1 MDEIKRIKNINIDEI
16 KRMAKFVNDN
26 YLTDCIGNKEN
37 CFCKVFY
44 DNRILF
50 CEFPA
55 YCARLLINKEN
66 GLLNELV
73 DEICEE
79 RREEAIYWNF
89 VKRDQE

>member
-1 MDEIKRIKNINIDEI
+1 
-16 KRMAKFVNDN
+16 MARFVNDN
-26 YLTDCIGNKEN
+26 YLTDCIGNKED
-37 CFCKVFY
+37 CCCKVFY

-55 YCARLLINKEN
+55 YCARLLINKKTEE
-66 GLLNELV
+66 LEELV

-79 RREEAIYWNF
+79 RRNEVIYWNF